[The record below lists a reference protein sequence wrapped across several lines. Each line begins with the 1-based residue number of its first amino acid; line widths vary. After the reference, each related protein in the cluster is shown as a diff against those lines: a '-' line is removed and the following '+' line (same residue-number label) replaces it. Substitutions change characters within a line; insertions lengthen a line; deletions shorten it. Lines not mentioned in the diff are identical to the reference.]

1 MLGRGMLGRALGM
14 SLLASVVWV
23 STVHAEVKDK
33 SEQGFRVVVE
43 REVDAERAVAYVA
56 FYASVGE
63 WWSADHTYSNDSQN
77 LSIEAKAGGLFRES
91 LPNNGSVKHME
102 VVFAAPGR
110 SLRMVGGLGPLQE
123 QAVTGVMTITFTE
136 SGEGKTK
143 VVLDYRVGGYIP
155 GGADVWADAVEGM
168 LSETMDRYQRYIATG
183 NPEAETP
190 E

>member
-1 MLGRGMLGRALGM
+1 M
-14 SLLASVVWV
+14 
-23 STVHAEVKDK
+23 
-33 SEQGFRVVVE
+33 VE
-43 REVDAERAVAYVA
+43 REVEAERAVAYVA

-143 VVLDYRVGGYIP
+143 VVLDYRVGGIHSAERRGP
-155 GGADVWADAVEGM
+155 TRWTVCCLDDGPLPAIH
-168 LSETMDRYQRYIATG
+168 RHG
-183 NPEAETP
+183 NPEAGTWSSWRTFRGVFGPRGCYGLERSWGGISGAAGLGF
-190 E
+190 